1 MEYKN
6 NNCYK
11 FKKKTYTNGLLD
23 DAIDAT
29 YIVHLEGNGRYE
41 SILNQLD
48 LYQPTKTV
56 YIVFNKGYKNCY
68 KGEDIQLPAH
78 DLVDAF
84 LEIFKDAKNKNYD
97 NILILEDDFIFS
109 KKIKN
114 VSTQVNV
121 CTFLNSHKN
130 ENFQYL
136 LGCMPFMQIPFTLD
150 CKHFISIVSLGT
162 HACVYSKNNRE
173 LLLKKEQQNIT
184 DWDIYNCFHSRR
196 YTYYQPLCYQL
207 FPDTESSDNWG
218 KSNYLLY
225 LLGLAAKKV
234 FKFFKLDTQI
244 EPGYSFFYIFSKIF
258 FFVLLF
264 IVLCIVFLI
273 FYYAYN
279 FIYKIKNTKVKN
291 TKVKNTKVK
300 NTKVKR

>member
-1 MEYKN
+1 MEYNN

-23 DAIDAT
+23 DAVDAT
-29 YIVHLEGNGRYE
+29 YIVHLEGNGRHE
-41 SILNQLD
+41 SILNQLE

-84 LEIFKDAKNKNYD
+84 LEIFKDAKNKNYE

-114 VSTQVNV
+114 VSTQINV
-121 CTFLNSHKN
+121 CTFLNNHKN
-130 ENFQYL
+130 EDFQYL
-136 LGCMPFMQIPFTLD
+136 LGCMPLIKMPCTLD
-150 CKHFISIVSLGT
+150 GIHFISIVSLGT
-162 HACVYSKNNRE
+162 HACVYSKVNRE
-173 LLLKKEQQNIT
+173 KILKKEQKKLT

-225 LLGLAAKKV
+225 LSGLATKKV

-258 FFVLLF
+258 LFLLLF
-264 IVLCIVFLI
+264 IVFLI
-273 FYYAYN
+273 VLF
-279 FIYKIKNTKVKN
+279 IKNKTQKFKKTKVK
-291 TKVKNTKVK
+291 KNK
-300 NTKVKR
+300 

>member
-11 FKKKTYTNGLLD
+11 FKKITYTNGLLD
-23 DAIDAT
+23 DAVDAT
-29 YIVHLEGNGRYE
+29 YIIHLEGNGRYE
-41 SILNQLD
+41 DILKQLD
-48 LYQPTKTV
+48 LYQPTKIV
-56 YIVFNKGYKNCY
+56 YIVFNKGYKNCS
-68 KGEDIQLPAH
+68 KGEHIQLPAH

-84 LEIFKDAKNKNYD
+84 LQIFKDAKQENYE

-109 KKIKN
+109 EKIKDH
-114 VSTQVNV
+114 STRMNV

-136 LGCMPFMQIPFTLD
+136 LGCMPFIKMPCTLD

-162 HACVYSKNNRE
+162 HACVYSKTNRTQ
-173 LLLKKEQQNIT
+173 LLKKEQQNVS

-196 YTYYQPLCYQL
+196 YTYNEPLCYQL

-218 KSNYLLY
+218 KSNYLYY
-225 LLGLAAKKV
+225 LSGLTIKKL

-244 EPGYSFFYIFSKIF
+244 EPGYSFFYLFSKIIF
-258 FFVLLF
+258 FILLF
-264 IVLCIVFLI
+264 TVILIIFLI
-273 FYYAYN
+273 TV
-279 FIYKIKNTKVKN
+279 FITSFIRPRY
-291 TKVKNTKVK
+291 KNTKVK